1 MAPRSRRRRSRPGIS
16 RSYQHARACCHCCD
30 HRDVADLT
38 DAAVQERRLFLAGMR
53 DDVMR
58 WLPPP
63 RWEPVWQSAAAREC
77 ANCEAGPAG
86 TWGEDT
92 IRTVYA
98 GAALYLDTILR
109 CIQG

>member
-1 MAPRSRRRRSRPGIS
+1 
-16 RSYQHARACCHCCD
+16 
-30 HRDVADLT
+30 VADLT

-109 CIQG
+109 CIQGLADALTRRSRSWRMSSAPAADLAGSPTA